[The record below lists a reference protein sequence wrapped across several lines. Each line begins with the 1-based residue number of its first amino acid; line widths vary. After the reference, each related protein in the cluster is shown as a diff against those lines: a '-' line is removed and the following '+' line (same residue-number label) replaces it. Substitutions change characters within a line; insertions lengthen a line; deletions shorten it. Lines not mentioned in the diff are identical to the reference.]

1 MQYSVGLTR
10 NRHTYEVS
18 VLIARCVNDSFTD
31 EELLQKA
38 IQALSR
44 KMIHANRNNSTLYWR
59 IEDTGS

>member
-10 NRHTYEVS
+10 NKHTYEVS
-18 VLIARCVNDSFTD
+18 VLIARCVNDNFTD
-31 EELLQKA
+31 EELLQKS

-44 KMIHANRNNSTLYWR
+44 KLIHANSNGSNLYWR